1 MKTFYYT
8 YHVVLTLLG
17 CFLLFFVCIF
27 YIGNPEQF
35 FQNQGRREFL
45 IGRAV
50 IDLGFVAIYL
60 ALVTAVS
67 LLIRHSTIHS
77 RLRIKTLLVELA
89 VFLTEVAIS
98 LYNWF
103 VTVNDWYDQYVQGSL
118 WELQS

>member
-8 YHVVLTLLG
+8 YHVILTLLG

-27 YIGNPEQF
+27 YIGNPEHI
-35 FQNQGRREFL
+35 FQNGGRREFL
-45 IGRAV
+45 IGRTM

-77 RLRIKTLLVELA
+77 RLRVKTFLVELT
-89 VFLTEVAIS
+89 VFLTEIAIT
-98 LYNWF
+98 LYGWF
-103 VTVNDWYDQYVQGSL
+103 VTVNDWHDQYVHGGL
-118 WELQS
+118 WELQ